1 MERKTD
7 IRYVEAE
14 RLPPSSAW
22 LRRPIEF
29 NNSICMAAVSALHN
43 TPVRSHYHSH
53 YTDQETEA
61 ASSYMCGS
69 SQPSHLQGT
78 EQKLILGSV
87 KDCTTMPHRFPAL
100 CGVVWMYLT
109 LSYVNKSICY
119 SEIKLRVANK
129 LNVII
134 MRWLGCH
141 ASIYPTRFVQ

>member
-1 MERKTD
+1 MSKALAIEIIGWCESSFIPLTGNFLCLLCAQSCARGPVERKTD
-7 IRYVEAE
+7 IRYIEAE

-61 ASSYMCGS
+61 ASGYMCGS

-100 CGVVWMYLT
+100 RGVVWMYLT
-109 LSYVNKSICY
+109 LLC
-119 SEIKLRVANK
+119 
-129 LNVII
+129 
-134 MRWLGCH
+134 
-141 ASIYPTRFVQ
+141 